1 MPRLTI
7 TEVAGRVGVHKSTV
21 SRQVAAHGLKGQD
34 GRVDLD
40 QYLALRAGGLDP
52 ALQTTGA
59 APIGGGDAEGGLAAE
74 RLRKM
79 AADAQLAEL
88 ALARQKGEVLD
99 ALQVEAEHED
109 IARRVR
115 DRILQVPRE
124 VAADCARLSDEIA
137 IEASMTMAL
146 RRALD
151 GLTQELT
158 ADAAGGAA

>member
-7 TEVAGRVGVHKSTV
+7 TEIAGHVGVHKSTV
-21 SRQVAAHGLKGQD
+21 SRQVAAHGLKGAD
-34 GRVDLD
+34 GKVDLD
-40 QYLALRAGGLDP
+40 QYQALRAGGLDP
-52 ALQTTGA
+52 VLQTSGA
-59 APIGGGDAEGGLAAE
+59 AAIGGGDAEGGLAAE

-88 ALARQKGEVLD
+88 ALARQKAELLD
-99 ALQVEAEHED
+99 AAQVEAAQED
-109 IARRVR
+109 MARQLR

-124 VAADCARLSDEIA
+124 VAGDCARLSDEIA

-151 GLTQELT
+151 GLTKEFN
-158 ADAAGGAA
+158 ADAAGRAA